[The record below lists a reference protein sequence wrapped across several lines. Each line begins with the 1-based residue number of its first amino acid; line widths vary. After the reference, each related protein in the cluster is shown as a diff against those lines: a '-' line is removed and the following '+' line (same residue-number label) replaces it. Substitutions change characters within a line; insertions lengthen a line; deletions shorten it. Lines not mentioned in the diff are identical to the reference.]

1 MLLKVFRDFLEFE
14 LLELEISDALDETA
28 TETELL
34 IASLVALDLF
44 MSKLSSLSRCRVNW
58 KLIKARHLRA
68 RCLRRFSRAQFN
80 DPVKS
85 MIDTRDTENCS
96 IEGKSYRRVKVS
108 V

>member
-1 MLLKVFRDFLEFE
+1 MLLKAFRDFLEFE

-58 KLIKARHLRA
+58 KLIKARH
-68 RCLRRFSRAQFN
+68 SRAPDVFA
-80 DPVKS
+80 V
-85 MIDTRDTENCS
+85 S
-96 IEGKSYRRVKVS
+96 IALNLTILLNR
-108 V
+108 